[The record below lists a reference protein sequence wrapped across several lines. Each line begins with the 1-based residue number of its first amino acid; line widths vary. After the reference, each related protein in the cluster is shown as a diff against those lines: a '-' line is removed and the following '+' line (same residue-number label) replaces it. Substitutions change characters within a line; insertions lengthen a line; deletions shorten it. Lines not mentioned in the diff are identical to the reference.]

1 MAYETCSCRVDRL
14 SVIHDLEFDQFIAK
28 TNQINPRQ
36 LVLIGI
42 INSNLHQIPIED
54 EEEQE
59 LDVQQSKELFDI
71 LEKFHADRNFGR
83 SPICLCRLSTND
95 DYRCLVYDLADATKQ
110 SSLAGPLLVRRH
122 HVQPG
127 FLLIYQHGQL
137 IFGDSIFNGYGRN
150 LHDLQKQLLTIQQ
163 HQTPLPD
170 QFKFVSVEEFTF
182 HSANDGPTSSL
193 FRADHRQTNKTLL
206 KSI

>member
-1 MAYETCSCRVDRL
+1 MAYESCSCRVDRL
-14 SVIHDLEFDQFIAK
+14 SVIHDLEFDQFISK

-42 INSNLHQIPIED
+42 INSNLHQISIED

-59 LDVQQSKELFDI
+59 TDVQQSKELLDI
-71 LEKFHADRNFGR
+71 LEKFHSDRNFGR

-110 SSLAGPLLVRRH
+110 SSIAGPLLVRRH

-127 FLLIYQHGQL
+127 FLLIYQRGQL
-137 IFGDSIFNGYGRN
+137 IFGDLIFNGYGRN
-150 LHDLQKQLLTIQQ
+150 LHDLQKQLLAIQH
-163 HQTPLPD
+163 HQKPLPD
-170 QFKFVSVEEFTF
+170 QFKF
-182 HSANDGPTSSL
+182 L
-193 FRADHRQTNKTLL
+193 
-206 KSI
+206 